1 MTVSPRKSYALDEG
15 STGTAC
21 DTAPA
26 IALEPDA
33 LAALSARQREVLI
46 LLGLGLSNRVLARRL
61 GITERTAKAHV
72 TCILDRLGLRSRL
85 EAALVANMNH
95 AAICRICMEQKENT

>member
-1 MTVSPRKSYALDEG
+1 MDPG
-15 STGTAC
+15 
-21 DTAPA
+21 
-26 IALEPDA
+26 A
-33 LAALSARQREVLI
+33 LAALSARQRQVLV

-61 GITERTAKAHV
+61 GITERTVKAHV

-95 AAICRICMEQKENT
+95 AAICEVCMEQKENT